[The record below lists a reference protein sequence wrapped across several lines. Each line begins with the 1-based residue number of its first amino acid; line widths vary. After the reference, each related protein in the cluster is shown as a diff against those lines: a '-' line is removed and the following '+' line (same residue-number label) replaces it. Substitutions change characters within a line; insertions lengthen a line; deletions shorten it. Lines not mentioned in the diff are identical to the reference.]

1 MIIFSKLAV
10 GCWPRKTAELLTS
23 LAIFV
28 SAVLACS
35 RSDAYLN
42 FDLPHYRGG
51 VGCFGSELFLS
62 SARAPKDPRGMLEAA
77 LPQYDFNGTSM
88 KPWHMKGS
96 YQLYDEF
103 GNPAQQGSYE

>member
-1 MIIFSKLAV
+1 
-10 GCWPRKTAELLTS
+10 
-23 LAIFV
+23 
-28 SAVLACS
+28 
-35 RSDAYLN
+35 
-42 FDLPHYRGG
+42 
-51 VGCFGSELFLS
+51 
-62 SARAPKDPRGMLEAA
+62 MLEAA